1 MSLGQEIHVFGNWF
15 ILHFTEN
22 NGMAFGMQFAGNF
35 GKLIL
40 SIFRIIAILAIG
52 YYLHTLIKN
61 KASSGLIVSISLII
75 AGAVGNILDSAF
87 YGLIFSS
94 STYHSIAQVLPEGGG
109 YSSFLHGKV
118 VDMLYFP
125 IIEGYYPN
133 WFPYL
138 GGQDFI
144 FFRPVFNIADSSIT
158 IGVAL
163 LIIFQKQF
171 LKKEII
177 SETKKIPETE
187 NPDDLIETTE

>member
-1 MSLGQEIHVFGNWF
+1 
-15 ILHFTEN
+15 
-22 NGMAFGMQFAGNF
+22 
-35 GKLIL
+35 
-40 SIFRIIAILAIG
+40 
-52 YYLHTLIKN
+52 
-61 KASSGLIVSISLII
+61 
-75 AGAVGNILDSAF
+75 
-87 YGLIFSS
+87 
-94 STYHSIAQVLPEGGG
+94 
-109 YSSFLHGKV
+109 
-118 VDMLYFP
+118 MLYFP